1 MGTPSIAK
9 TGHTEET
16 GDDREVPG
24 GNRSLIMAKIVQ
36 IVVAPLH
43 NLGFTLMA
51 LDSEGQILL
60 GELLHK
66 PKEGPTVVWRRAAQ
80 ESK

>member
-1 MGTPSIAK
+1 M
-9 TGHTEET
+9 
-16 GDDREVPG
+16 
-24 GNRSLIMAKIVQ
+24 Q

-66 PKEGPTVVWRRAAQ
+66 PKQGPTVVWQRAAQ

>member
-1 MGTPSIAK
+1 MIAAIWASTK
-9 TGHTEET
+9 EAAG
-16 GDDREVPG
+16 DREVPG
-24 GNRSLIMAKIVQ
+24 GERSLIMAKIVQ
-36 IVVAPLH
+36 IVIAPLH
-43 NLGFTLMA
+43 NLGFTLMG

-66 PKEGPTVVWRRAAQ
+66 PKQGPTVVWQRAAQ